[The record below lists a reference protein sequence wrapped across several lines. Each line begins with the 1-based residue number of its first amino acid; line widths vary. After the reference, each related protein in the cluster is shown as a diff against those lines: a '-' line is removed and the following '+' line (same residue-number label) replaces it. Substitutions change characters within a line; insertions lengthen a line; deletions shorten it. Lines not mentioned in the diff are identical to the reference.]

1 MCGGHHH
8 RTRPSR
14 LPEPEQW
21 VERLQSYREHL
32 EGELK
37 NVQELLERLDRRRT
51 TRRSRRSRRS
61 SRARLPVG
69 RAVRDAGR

>member
-8 RTRPSR
+8 RRGRRGYPNR
-14 LPEPEQW
+14 EAW

-37 NVQELLERLDRRRT
+37 NVQELIERLGTPAD
-51 TRRSRRSRRS
+51 
-61 SRARLPVG
+61 
-69 RAVRDAGR
+69 DAPQPTQSA

>member
-8 RTRPSR
+8 RRGRRGYPNR
-14 LPEPEQW
+14 EQW

-37 NVQELLERLDRRRT
+37 NVQELIERLGTPAD
-51 TRRSRRSRRS
+51 
-61 SRARLPVG
+61 
-69 RAVRDAGR
+69 DAPQSA